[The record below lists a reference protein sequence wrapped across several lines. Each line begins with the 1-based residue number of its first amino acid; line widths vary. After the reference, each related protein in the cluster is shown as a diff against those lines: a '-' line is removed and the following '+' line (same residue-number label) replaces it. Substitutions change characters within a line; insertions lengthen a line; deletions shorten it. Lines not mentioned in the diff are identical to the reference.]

1 MEMVSV
7 SKLKALQKQFS
18 NSNEYFTRLQALL
31 NNFLA
36 SFKTAVHPL
45 LEKRP
50 NKKKILLCLVTSDT
64 GLCGSYNSNIIHAA
78 EEFIRKNSTY
88 SIEVVSIGRKGLNH
102 FKKTGLNILYSYT
115 ELYGHYSNEFAAKV
129 AKNLIDVFLSG
140 RADEVYVAYANFE
153 SASRI
158 RPSVEKLLNVEAS
171 NGRQAEYLIE
181 PDVDGVL
188 EELLPLYISS
198 KIGNILLSAFTAE
211 HSTRVIAM
219 QEATDN
225 AKDLREDLII
235 LRNKMRQADITGE
248 LIEVI
253 SSVEAL
259 KG

>member
-1 MEMVSV
+1 
-7 SKLKALQKQFS
+7 
-18 NSNEYFTRLQALL
+18 
-31 NNFLA
+31 
-36 SFKTAVHPL
+36 
-45 LEKRP
+45 
-50 NKKKILLCLVTSDT
+50 
-64 GLCGSYNSNIIHAA
+64 
-78 EEFIRKNSTY
+78 
-88 SIEVVSIGRKGLNH
+88 
-102 FKKTGLNILYSYT
+102 
-115 ELYGHYSNEFAAKV
+115 
-129 AKNLIDVFLSG
+129 
-140 RADEVYVAYANFE
+140 
-153 SASRI
+153 
-158 RPSVEKLLNVEAS
+158 
-171 NGRQAEYLIE
+171 
-181 PDVDGVL
+181 L